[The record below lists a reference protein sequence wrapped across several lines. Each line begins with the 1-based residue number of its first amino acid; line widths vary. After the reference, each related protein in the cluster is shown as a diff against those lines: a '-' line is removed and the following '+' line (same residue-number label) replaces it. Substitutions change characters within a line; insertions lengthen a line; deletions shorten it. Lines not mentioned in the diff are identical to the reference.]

1 MSSDPLANVVED
13 NVEVDIPNEPEE
25 VIPHVLIPINWR
37 SLKVK
42 RDRETDT
49 DEETKRSLL
58 TKLVKREQ
66 G

>member
-13 NVEVDIPNEPEE
+13 NVEVVIPNEPE
-25 VIPHVLIPINWR
+25 VIPQILIPRNWR

-42 RDRETDT
+42 RERETDT

-58 TKLVKREQ
+58 MKLVKREQ

>member
-13 NVEVDIPNEPEE
+13 NVEVDEPEV
-25 VIPHVLIPINWR
+25 VIPHVLIPRNWR